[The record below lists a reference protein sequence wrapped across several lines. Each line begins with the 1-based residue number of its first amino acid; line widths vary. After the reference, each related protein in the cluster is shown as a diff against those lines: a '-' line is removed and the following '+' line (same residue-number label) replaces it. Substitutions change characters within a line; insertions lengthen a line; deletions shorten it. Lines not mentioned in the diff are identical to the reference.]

1 MWGQRQYKTCSADDQ
16 VLRYSALAL
25 GVFYGF
31 YHQTSLSAQA
41 KASQIT
47 RDYQHKESL
56 IQQAKT
62 EYKKRTMPASQKT
75 VGGDSAWLDAIAG
88 GAADRRQ
95 SSRIPTT
102 RASTSR
108 PF

>member
-1 MWGQRQYKTCSADDQ
+1 MSTSTGVN

-31 YHQTSLSAQA
+31 SHQASLSAQS

-56 IQQAKT
+56 IQQAKA

-75 VGGDSAWLDAIAG
+75 EGGGSE
-88 GAADRRQ
+88 
-95 SSRIPTT
+95 ST
-102 RASTSR
+102 RAEAIGDQLS
-108 PF
+108 